1 MFQVLT
7 TSVNSEPVEAG
18 VIDVPVVGEN
28 VELDELKGA
37 IGRRRLEHLYRIT
50 VVVVGEP
57 AEIDRVRVLVRVLQT
72 ENDEIFRRRVDG
84 SGGRHRFRDVFDRK
98 PGRTHRG
105 GQLDHQVTLGALE
118 SPALPRQDTRLKNKS
133 K

>member
-1 MFQVLT
+1 MFQVSTIYKFLKNFVFQVLT

-28 VELDELKGA
+28 VEFDELKGA

-57 AEIDRVRVLVRVLQT
+57 AEIDRVRVLVRVL
-72 ENDEIFRRRVDG
+72 
-84 SGGRHRFRDVFDRK
+84 
-98 PGRTHRG
+98 
-105 GQLDHQVTLGALE
+105 
-118 SPALPRQDTRLKNKS
+118 
-133 K
+133 

>member
-37 IGRRRLEHLYRIT
+37 IGRRRLEHLNRIA
-50 VVVVGEP
+50 VVIVSKP

-72 ENDEIFRRRVDG
+72 ENDEIFRCRVNG
-84 SGGRHRFRDVFDRK
+84 TGG
-98 PGRTHRG
+98 
-105 GQLDHQVTLGALE
+105 
-118 SPALPRQDTRLKNKS
+118 
-133 K
+133 